1 MLFIILCRIFYLQF
15 FQYDALLEKAK
26 QNWDREIPFM
36 AERGEIVDRNGE
48 KLVTNE
54 LAPTIYFMPAQ
65 NKVGSGSSA
74 DWFIKTYKQPGI
86 TMEISPYVGDTTVPL
101 SYFADIWNRNK
112 TIGLLSAL
120 DSENF

>member
-15 FQYDALLEKAK
+15 FQHDELLEKAK

-54 LAPTIYFMPAQ
+54 LAPHICNEDIKEKIITTAKDRGV
-65 NKVGSGSSA
+65 NLVRGGSPCQGFS
-74 DWFIKTYKQPGI
+74 
-86 TMEISPYVGDTTVPL
+86 
-101 SYFADIWNRNK
+101 
-112 TIGLLSAL
+112 
-120 DSENF
+120 

>member
-1 MLFIILCRIFYLQF
+1 MKWISLHSITRLKVALLLFFLLFLAIVLRLFYLQF
-15 FQYDALLEKAK
+15 FEYGTLSEKAK

-65 NKVGSGSSA
+65 NKNIEHVA
-74 DWFIKTYKQPGI
+74 QI
-86 TMEISPYVGDTTVPL
+86 L
-101 SYFADIWNRNK
+101 NK
-112 TIGLLSAL
+112 H
-120 DSENF
+120 